1 MGLGGGSV
9 CSVPIR
15 RRPIGVNEMEAGSMM
30 SRSSSVARL
39 QAAVVGLR
47 ARHEWID
54 HLLRAGVRY
63 HERHGNHF
71 AAAIT
76 FFSILNAVPLLM
88 IAYATAGYVLALNSS
103 LLAALDAG
111 IARAVPP
118 ELSDTI
124 EPVVHA
130 AIAQRNTVAGIG
142 LLAALWAGT
151 WWMFNLRE
159 AVSAQWTIPPRNP
172 ASPRRLLSDIAAL
185 AGLWIAVIGSLAISA
200 VGTGLGETVLGLL
213 GWQGADWSQLTR
225 TGFGL
230 LLSLVTDWLIFFWI
244 ITRLPRTRQHI
255 QGAARAA
262 LLGAIGLEVLKQG
275 LTIYLGGITGS
286 PGGTIFGTSLGLLV
300 FAYLVSR
307 FVLFMTAWAATVRG
321 NQEPAPDSAP
331 VVVPSAAPSAGP
343 ARSEPGIGVAVAM
356 IGSLLIGVLV
366 GARLRQS
373 RRGSP

>member
-1 MGLGGGSV
+1 M
-9 CSVPIR
+9 
-15 RRPIGVNEMEAGSMM
+15 
-30 SRSSSVARL
+30 ARL

-88 IAYATAGYVLALNSS
+88 IAYATAGYVLALNPS

-124 EPVVHA
+124 EPVVDA

-172 ASPRRLLSDIAAL
+172 ASPRRLLSDVAAL

-200 VGTGLGETVLGLL
+200 IGTGLGGTVLGLL

-230 LLSLVTDWLIFFWI
+230 LLSLVADWLIFFWI
-244 ITRLPRTRQHI
+244 IARLPRTRQRI

-321 NQEPAPDSAP
+321 NQEPAPGSAP
-331 VVVPSAAPSAGP
+331 VVVPSAAPSAAP

-373 RRGSP
+373 RRGSPRHIAMMRRVPQ

>member
-1 MGLGGGSV
+1 MT
-9 CSVPIR
+9 
-15 RRPIGVNEMEAGSMM
+15 
-30 SRSSSVARL
+30 SRSSPVARL

-88 IAYATAGYVLALNSS
+88 IAYATAGYVLALNPS

-130 AIAQRNTVAGIG
+130 AVAQRNTVAGIG

-172 ASPRRLLSDIAAL
+172 ASLRRLVSDVAAL

-200 VGTGLGETVLGLL
+200 IGTGLG
-213 GWQGADWSQLTR
+213 
-225 TGFGL
+225 
-230 LLSLVTDWLIFFWI
+230 
-244 ITRLPRTRQHI
+244 
-255 QGAARAA
+255 
-262 LLGAIGLEVLKQG
+262 
-275 LTIYLGGITGS
+275 
-286 PGGTIFGTSLGLLV
+286 
-300 FAYLVSR
+300 
-307 FVLFMTAWAATVRG
+307 
-321 NQEPAPDSAP
+321 
-331 VVVPSAAPSAGP
+331 
-343 ARSEPGIGVAVAM
+343 
-356 IGSLLIGVLV
+356 
-366 GARLRQS
+366 
-373 RRGSP
+373 

>member
-1 MGLGGGSV
+1 MDLGGGSV

-30 SRSSSVARL
+30 SPSSSMARL

-88 IAYATAGYVLALNSS
+88 IAYATAGYVLALNPS

-172 ASPRRLLSDIAAL
+172 ASLRRLLSDVAAL

-200 VGTGLGETVLGLL
+200 IGTGLGETVLGLL

-230 LLSLVTDWLIFFWI
+230 LLSLVADWLIFFWI

-262 LLGAIGLEVLKQG
+262 LLGAIGLEALKQG
-275 LTIYLGGITGS
+275 LTIYLGGITRS

-331 VVVPSAAPSAGP
+331 VVVPSAAPSAAP
-343 ARSEPGIGVAVAM
+343 SRSEPGIGVIAAM
-356 IGSLLIGVLV
+356 IGSLLVGVLV